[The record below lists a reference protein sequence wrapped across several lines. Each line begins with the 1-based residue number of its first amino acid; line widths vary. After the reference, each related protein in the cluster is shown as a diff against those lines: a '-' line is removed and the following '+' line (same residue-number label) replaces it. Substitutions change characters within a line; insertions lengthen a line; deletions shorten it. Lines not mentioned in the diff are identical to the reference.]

1 MGASL
6 SWGDSFAKAWGVSFG
21 RGDTPPPPPPEGG
34 GGGGSAGTLAR
45 KRKGWV
51 REREIFEASQ
61 LRRQAQNVE
70 NDQVIEVVDAIPVP
84 TKPQV
89 SYLAELEKLAELKK
103 QLANLEFVYNSQQE
117 QAQDRQQAAI
127 ELSEFIDDEEDA
139 IAALMAQQNYEAR
152 LLLTV
157 LGMKI

>member
-21 RGDTPPPPPPEGG
+21 RGTTPPPEGG
-34 GGGGSAGTLAR
+34 GGGGSAEKGTG

-61 LRRQAQNVE
+61 LSRQAQNDKQIE
-70 NDQVIEVVDAIPVP
+70 VIEELNAP
-84 TKPQV
+84 TAPQV
-89 SYLAELEKLAELKK
+89 SYDAELQKLADLRK
-103 QLANLEFVYNSQQE
+103 QLANLQIDYNSQQD

-127 ELSEFIDDEEDA
+127 ELSNFINDEEDA
-139 IAALMAQQNYEAR
+139 IAALMALQEYEAR
-152 LLLTV
+152 LLITV
-157 LGMKI
+157 LVVKVAEST